1 MTAAAREGDSI
12 EHSSALAGL
21 LIGLTVGAAAT
32 VLIVGT
38 GGLAAV
44 AMIGAGAAAGAGIGQ
59 LIGSLSFCRNEA
71 GKITSGS
78 PNVFFNGKP
87 AARAH
92 LDHVDCDQH
101 GVAKVLAEGS
111 TSVYINGQPAA
122 RVDDR
127 TECDGKISTGSGNI
141 IIGGATQLTDAIN
154 PEVPVWL
161 QWTIGGIG
169 FASAVVLTGGFLIPT
184 VAFFGGVAGGI
195 GGHWVGGKLFGDGSN
210 GQKLTAFGGAF
221 LGGMLGAKGAS
232 SNKSLFGYK
241 NTISRSTDARSAMN
255 AQKLKTYYTQAERY
269 GKGGTKELQNGRY
282 RFYSTVTPSRNP
294 GQMQGARFVREWD
307 PSTGNKRSWYET
319 IDHSGKVRSVAPKPV
334 TDNMNH
340 HIFNSTGKYQGR
352 R

>member
-21 LIGLTVGAAAT
+21 LIGLAVGAAAT
-32 VLIVGT
+32 ALIVGT

-141 IIGGATQLTDAIN
+141 FIGGGTQLTDAIN

-169 FASAVVLTGGFLIPT
+169 FASAVVLTGGFLIPA

-221 LGGMLGAKGAS
+221 LGGMLGAKGGSWFDKRYTIKTEGFGSNLANLRIVPKHAEIAKKLDYIKINERSHGQAVYYNSKAPNELRYITRDIDQHNGGFWKAAS
-232 SNKSLFGYK
+232 SVK
-241 NTISRSTDARSAMN
+241 N
-255 AQKLKTYYTQAERY
+255 L
-269 GKGGTKELQNGRY
+269 
-282 RFYSTVTPSRNP
+282 
-294 GQMQGARFVREWD
+294 
-307 PSTGNKRSWYET
+307 GNKTTRSGTYNEHL
-319 IDHSGKVRSVAPKPV
+319 IKVGK
-334 TDNMNH
+334 
-340 HIFNSTGKYQGR
+340 
-352 R
+352 

>member
-1 MTAAAREGDSI
+1 MTAAARKGDSI

-21 LIGLTVGAAAT
+21 LIGLAVGAAAT
-32 VLIVGT
+32 ALIVGT

-101 GVAKVLAEGS
+101 GVGKVLAEGS

-141 IIGGATQLTDAIN
+141 FIGGGAQLTDAIS
-154 PEVPVWL
+154 PEVPLWL

-210 GQKLTAFGGAF
+210 GQKFTAFGGAF
-221 LGGMLGAKGAS
+221 LGGMLGAKGGSWFDKRYTIKTEGFGSNLANLRIVPKHAEIAKKLDYIKINERSHGQAVYYNSKAPSELRYITRDIDQHNGGFWKAAS
-232 SNKSLFGYK
+232 SVK
-241 NTISRSTDARSAMN
+241 N
-255 AQKLKTYYTQAERY
+255 L
-269 GKGGTKELQNGRY
+269 
-282 RFYSTVTPSRNP
+282 
-294 GQMQGARFVREWD
+294 
-307 PSTGNKRSWYET
+307 GNKTTRSGTYNEHL
-319 IDHSGKVRSVAPKPV
+319 IKVGK
-334 TDNMNH
+334 
-340 HIFNSTGKYQGR
+340 
-352 R
+352 

>member
-21 LIGLTVGAAAT
+21 LIGLAVGAAAT
-32 VLIVGT
+32 ALIVGT

-44 AMIGAGAAAGAGIGQ
+44 TMIGAGAAAGAGIGQ

-101 GVAKVLAEGS
+101 GIGKVLAEGS

-141 IIGGATQLTDAIN
+141 FIGGGTQLTDAIN

-169 FASAVVLTGGFLIPT
+169 FASAVVLTGGFLIPI

-195 GGHWVGGKLFGDGSN
+195 GGHWFGGKLFGDGSN

-221 LGGMLGAKGAS
+221 LGGMLGAKGGS
-232 SNKSLFGYK
+232 WFDKRYTIKTEGFGSNLANLRVVPKHAEIAKKLDYIKINERSHGQAVYYNSKAPSELRYITRDIDQHNGGFWKAANSVK
-241 NTISRSTDARSAMN
+241 N
-255 AQKLKTYYTQAERY
+255 L
-269 GKGGTKELQNGRY
+269 
-282 RFYSTVTPSRNP
+282 
-294 GQMQGARFVREWD
+294 
-307 PSTGNKRSWYET
+307 GNKTIRSGTYNEYLT
-319 IDHSGKVRSVAPKPV
+319 KVGK
-334 TDNMNH
+334 
-340 HIFNSTGKYQGR
+340 
-352 R
+352 